1 MKEVDDALKVK
12 RIAAVIY
19 LLVMGFLMTGTYL
32 SQQEKSKIEQERQVD
47 EKVEIVS
54 EPPLF

>member
-1 MKEVDDALKVK
+1 MKEVDEALKVR

-19 LLVMGFLMTGTYL
+19 LLIMAFLMTGTYF
-32 SQQEKSKIEQERQVD
+32 SQQEKSKIEQEQQVD